1 MNVLLWVLQGLLA
14 MAFFAHG
21 WLLLLPP
28 AEMLQQMA
36 TVMPD
41 WFRLFLGVAEV
52 LAAIG
57 LTLPGIT
64 RIQPGLISWAAVGL
78 MIVMVGATVLHSTRG
93 ETSSAI
99 ITALLFVL
107 LTCVAYLRW
116 KVRPIAPRV
125 DRSVRL

>member
-1 MNVLLWVLQGLLA
+1 
-14 MAFFAHG
+14 
-21 WLLLLPP
+21 
-28 AEMLQQMA
+28 MLQQMA

-64 RIQPGLISWAAVGL
+64 RIQPGLISLAAAGL

-99 ITALLFVL
+99 TTALLFVL
-107 LTCVAYLRW
+107 LTCVAYFRW

-125 DRSVRL
+125 DRRVRS